1 MALMAYKMR
10 RTGGKVEVYHR
21 THGWVE
27 ALSIKPDTVKIKRY
41 DARDGGFVV
50 HNESHEN
57 FRLTGEA

>member
-10 RTGGKVEVYHR
+10 RLGGKVEVYHLA
-21 THGWVE
+21 HGWVE

-41 DARDGGFVV
+41 DAQDGGFVT

-57 FRLTGEA
+57 FKLTGGA